1 MVNDENFEQ
10 EEIERIA
17 EIERLKAWEERLAA
31 EKLANDKEAAELA
44 IYFEK
49 KRLEPTLD
57 TRVTNVEE
65 VVDNIFGG
73 AV

>member
-17 EIERLKAWEERLAA
+17 EIERLKAWDERVAA
-31 EKLANDKEAAELA
+31 EKIANDKEAAELA
-44 IYFEK
+44 IYFAQ
-49 KRLEPTLD
+49 KRREPTLD

-65 VVDNIFGG
+65 VVNNIFGG
-73 AV
+73 AL